1 MKKWLLLALSFIVI
15 FLLLFLLERGIFL
28 LYFFQKSS
36 LLSFSDISGVFIHGL
51 WLDFSL
57 SCYLLTLPLIVFLIQ
72 QLTGRILLN
81 VFLKIY
87 LPVVLFIIG
96 LLFVGDLGI
105 YENWGSKLNVRAI
118 QNFLHP
124 SEMIAS
130 SGASPIWL
138 YVLLI
143 AAHVLYGWFSAK
155 YLSKRKSVTQGGG
168 IKWLNYPVFILMSGS
183 LLLGIR
189 GGFRVIPLN
198 EGICYFSKSAFAN
211 HATINSTW
219 YSMQSIVNQKKYQKE
234 NPYKF
239 MTEEKAKNIVQDLY
253 ETPDSSFNRI
263 LKTSKPN
270 IVFIQLES
278 FGADIVEELNGWK
291 GVTPR
296 LSQLI
301 HEGFLFENIYASGF
315 RTDQGL
321 VAMLSGFPAQPNV
334 SIIWHVEKQE
344 KLPTLTEKFES
355 LGYSSEV
362 IYAGDIN
369 FSNMNAY
376 VVHNGFDKVITINDF
391 SIIDQT
397 SKWGVYDHIMFERAI
412 REINQQRA
420 PFFTYLITLSSHEP
434 YEIPTQQKFPG
445 EEGREKYL
453 SSIYYTDGALG
464 KFFDEAKKHPW
475 YANTLFIL
483 CADHGHWKPFD
494 RSSKQPPEH
503 RVPLLMVGGALNDSM
518 KDKRIS
524 SIGNQTDIA
533 STLLHQ
539 LNISAEDFLWS
550 KNLLNP
556 SARNFTY
563 LSFDNGFGWVSK
575 TDTFSYDVDGRV
587 FCYPPTR
594 TDINNHPAGDT
605 AKAYLQ
611 SLFDAYIRY

>member
-1 MKKWLLLALSFIVI
+1 MIKWLAFAINFILV
-15 FLLLFLLERGIFL
+15 FVFVFLLERGIFL

-36 LLSFSDISGVFIHGL
+36 LLSFADISGVFIHGL
-51 WLDFSL
+51 WLDVSL
-57 SCYLLTLPLIVFLIQ
+57 ACYLLTLPLIVFLMQ
-72 QLTGRILLN
+72 QLTGRNLLN

-87 LPVVLFIIG
+87 LPLILFIVG

-118 QNFLHP
+118 QNILHP

-130 SGASPIWL
+130 SGASPVWL

-143 AAHVLYGWFSAK
+143 AAHVLFGWFAAK
-155 YLSKRKSVTQGGG
+155 YLLNKKSVTLVEGR
-168 IKWLNYPVFILMSGS
+168 KWLNFPVFILMSGFV
-183 LLLGIR
+183 LLGIR

-219 YSMQSIVNQKKYQKE
+219 YAMQSVVNRKKYQNE

-239 MTEEKAKNIVQDLY
+239 MDEGKAKSIIQHLY
-253 ETPDSSFNRI
+253 EAPDSSFNYI

-291 GVTPR
+291 GATPQ
-296 LSQLI
+296 LSKLI
-301 HEGFLFENIYASGF
+301 HEGLLFENIYASGF

-321 VAMLSGFPAQPNV
+321 VAILSGFPAQPNV
-334 SIIWHVEKQE
+334 SIIWNVEKQE
-344 KLPTLTEKFES
+344 KLPTITEKIEP
-355 LGYSSEV
+355 LGYASEI

-369 FSNMNAY
+369 FSNMNAF
-376 VVHNGFDKVITINDF
+376 VVHNGFDKVVTISDF
-391 SIIDQT
+391 SIADQT
-397 SKWGVYDHIMFERAI
+397 SKWGVFDHIMFERAI
-412 REINQQRA
+412 QEINQQQA
-420 PFFTYLITLSSHEP
+420 PFFTYIITLSSHEP
-434 YEIPTQQKFPG
+434 YEIPIKQKFPG
-445 EEGREKYL
+445 NEGKEKYL
-453 SSIYYTDGALG
+453 SSIYYTDSALG
-464 KFFDEAKKHPW
+464 KFFDEAKKQPW
-475 YANTLFIL
+475 YSNTLFIL

-494 RSSKQPPEH
+494 RSTTQPPEH

-539 LNISAEDFLWS
+539 LDVSADDFFWS

-556 SARNFTY
+556 SARNFAY
-563 LSFDNGFGWVSK
+563 ISFDNGFGWVSK
-575 TDTFSYDVDGRV
+575 SDTFSFDVDGRV
-587 FCYPPTR
+587 FCYSPTR

-611 SLFDAYIRY
+611 SLFDTYLKY